1 LGRIGAPPPQTRIGG
16 FFPGRQA
23 PIRTRARTFTR
34 LCDRQK
40 FGMVEVRTV
49 SLSQLRGDP
58 GTGIAT
64 KPWRHE
70 LQGSAGKAVPQG
82 R

>member
-1 LGRIGAPPPQTRIGG
+1 MLPQGLAWRL
-16 FFPGRQA
+16 FPGHEAR
-23 PIRTRARTFTR
+23 IRMRARTFTR
-34 LCDRQK
+34 LCGKEK

-49 SLSQLRGDP
+49 SLSQLRGFP

-70 LQGSAGKAVPQG
+70 RQGSAGKAVPQG